1 MSVEGLML
9 DLGMNLELKK
19 GTAMKYV
26 YIVHSKKNGFV
37 FGVYANHDDAHK
49 VFMGLIDEYTDLRLS
64 TEPVIQNAA
73 HYKP

>member
-1 MSVEGLML
+1 
-9 DLGMNLELKK
+9 
-19 GTAMKYV
+19 MKYV

-49 VFMGLIDEYTDLRLS
+49 VFMSLLDEYTDLRLS

>member
-1 MSVEGLML
+1 
-9 DLGMNLELKK
+9 
-19 GTAMKYV
+19 MKYV

-49 VFMGLIDEYTDLRLS
+49 VFMSLIDEYTDLRLS
-64 TEPVIQNAA
+64 TEPVIQNTA